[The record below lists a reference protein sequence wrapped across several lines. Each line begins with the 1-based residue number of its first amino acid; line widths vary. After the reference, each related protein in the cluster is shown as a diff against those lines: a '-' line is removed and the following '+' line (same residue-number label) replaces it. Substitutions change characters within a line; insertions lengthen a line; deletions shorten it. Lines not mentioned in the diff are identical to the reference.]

1 MTFKRAFFG
10 VGLLASLAWLSGC
23 VREASTRTG
32 EYLLVG
38 QTVKGNQEIGDDA
51 LLSLVPQRPNRK
63 IIFNSFLPYLGLYRF
78 GQQFY
83 DKTKAQDEL
92 RRHLDSCQR
101 QALRYETDAKRLQRA
116 QNRCEKR
123 RVRLQRIIDQGNWVM
138 RVLGEPPSY
147 ITPTVAA
154 DNAAK
159 MQAYLVTRGFRDASV
174 QYVFDSTLF
183 FRRQIKVSY
192 TVTEG
197 PPTLLHTVGY
207 TSGEPRLDSLMAVG
221 RIEAKLQPGSR
232 FDRNALDAERA
243 RLETL
248 FRDNGYYG
256 FNRTDISIM
265 GVDTFRV
272 VGQRDTL
279 RIDPVFTIEKPRRG
293 DTHPYFTVDS
303 VQMVVDATPLGI
315 PDLTRRDNV
324 RNGIRYIF
332 IGRPYSTDLLDSKLS
347 VRPGQLYSQSRFAET
362 QRRLGTLDQFR
373 FPDMPFDTVRRQLNI
388 YTNPLDKYQFSGEV
402 GLNVFQGLPGPFTN
416 AALRIRN
423 ILGGLESL
431 ELAGRLGVEGQTGFI
446 VSDRPYQ
453 SFEAGLNASLIFP
466 QILFPGNYNFRFNNS
481 NPRTQVGVGYNFSD
495 RPDYRRTN
503 AKLAMSYSWQ
513 KSANQTYYLSI
524 FDANI
529 NNSRIKLDTFY
540 RYLAYLDTVQGNP
553 LIRSFQRSFVSSV
566 SGSYVYSD
574 NVIGQNRRAK
584 YFRLFLELGGTTLN
598 FTRNDEFPFLKR
610 LFGNDQLQFFK
621 FFRLNPDFRYYLPV
635 GRRST
640 LATRVNVGVGLPYG
654 RNPVLPYEKYFFAG
668 GSNSLRAWRPRRLG
682 PGSFNSDPTRADN
695 LIEQPGNI
703 LLELSAELRFPLL
716 KLGGDL
722 NGAVFLDAGNVWTTR
737 NQGTETTGANFAL
750 DRFYREIALGT
761 GFGLRWD
768 FSFFIIRADWG
779 VKVYDPTMPPASRW
793 VVNRFAFFRSDYKP
807 RLNIGI
813 GYPF

>member
-1 MTFKRAFFG
+1 MTFRRLFFS
-10 VGLLASLAWLSGC
+10 VGLLPALVWLSGC
-23 VREASTRTG
+23 VREASTRSG

-38 QTVKGNQEIGDDA
+38 QTVKGNQQIEAGE
-51 LLSLVPQRPNRK
+51 LLALVPQRPNRK

-83 DKTKAQDEL
+83 NKARVQDEL

-101 QALRYETDAKRLQRA
+101 QALRYDANPKRLQRV
-116 QNRCEKR
+116 QNQCEKR
-123 RVRLQRIIDQGNWVM
+123 RQRIQRKLDEGNWVM

-147 ITPTVAA
+147 VTPTVAA

-159 MQAYLVTRGFRDASV
+159 MQAYLGTRGFRHATV
-174 QYVFDSTLF
+174 RYAFDSTLF
-183 FRRQIKVSY
+183 FRRQIKIVY
-192 TVTEG
+192 QVTEG
-197 PPTLLHTVGY
+197 PPTTFRTVRY
-207 TSGEPRLDSLMAVG
+207 ESAEPRLDSLM
-221 RIEAKLQPGSR
+221 EAARGDSKLTAGGR
-232 FDRNALDAERA
+232 FDRNTLDAERT

-256 FNRTDISIM
+256 FNRADVSIT

-272 VGQRDTL
+272 AGRRDSL
-279 RIDPVFTIEKPRRG
+279 RIDPLFTIEKPRRG
-293 DTHPYFTVDS
+293 DAHPYFTVDS
-303 VQMVVDATPLGI
+303 VQMVVDATPLNV
-315 PDLTRRDNV
+315 PNLARRDEV
-324 RNGIRYIF
+324 RNGVQYIF
-332 IGRPYSTDLLDSKLS
+332 IGRPYSTHLLDSKLS
-347 VRPGQLYSQSRFAET
+347 VRPGQIYSQARFAET

-373 FPDMPFDTVRRQLNI
+373 FPDMPFDTLRRQLNI

-402 GLNVFQGLPGPFTN
+402 GMNVFQGLPGPFTN
-416 AALRIRN
+416 ASLRIRN

-446 VSDRPYQ
+446 ISDRPYQ

-466 QILFPGNYNFRFNNS
+466 QILFPGNYTFRFNNS

-513 KSANQTYYLSI
+513 KTTNQTFYFSI
-524 FDANI
+524 FDANL
-529 NNSRIKLDTFY
+529 NNSRIKLDTFQH
-540 RYLAYLDTVQGNP
+540 YLEYLNDKLGNP

-610 LFGNDQLQFFK
+610 LFGSDTLQFFK
-621 FFRLNPDFRYYLPV
+621 FYRVNPDFRYYLPV

-640 LATRVNVGVGLPYG
+640 LATRVNVGVGVPYG
-654 RNPVLPYEKYFFAG
+654 SNLVLPYEKYFFAG

-682 PGSFNSDPTRADN
+682 PGSSPLQPGETDKLP
-695 LIEQPGNI
+695 EQPGNV
-703 LLELSAELRFPLL
+703 LLELNAELRFPLL
-716 KLGGDL
+716 KLGGQL
-722 NGAVFLDAGNVWTTR
+722 NGAVFLDAGNTWTLR
-737 NQGTETTGANFAL
+737 NQGSETTGANF
-750 DRFYREIALGT
+750 DVNRFYREIALGT

-768 FSFFIIRADWG
+768 FTFFIIRGDWG
-779 VKVYDPTMPPASRW
+779 VKVYEPGLPEGSRW
-793 VVNRFAFFRSDYKP
+793 VLDRFSLFRGSYKP